1 MCVNKDSHDIKLV
14 DFGLARELSGS
25 EQVKSSFGT
34 PDFVGTY
41 NKTHQTLFLFLFY
54 LFYVAAVSC
63 VHFYYYSNHV
73 TLFST
78 APEVIRMKAV
88 TTASDMW

>member
-41 NKTHQTLFLFLFY
+41 NKIHQTLFLFLFY
-54 LFYVAAVSC
+54 LFYVVAVSC
-63 VHFYYYSNHV
+63 VHFYYYSNQ
-73 TLFST
+73 LRFS
-78 APEVIRMKAV
+78 RQRLR
-88 TTASDMW
+88 